1 MRRRWV
7 GVLLGAALLCTA
19 VPALAADPS
28 PADIAQARELG
39 GQAQAAFEAGKY
51 ADSEKLWAAAQ
62 NLYPAAPTLTLGLA
76 RTQAKLG
83 RLVLAQESYNKIIRE
98 QGQATNLSPAFKDAL
113 EAARAEVPAVSS
125 KLGSV
130 VIRVDSGPATP
141 TVTLDGQP
149 VSAAGLGLE
158 RPVDPGVHAVH
169 AEAPGYK
176 PADTSFQVTSAGK
189 AQATLTLEKGP
200 QPIATVNTTR
210 AGPSK
215 LSTKQKLALGAFGV
229 GGAAVILGAITGLVA
244 VSKHAKL
251 SDKCPNDTC
260 PASLQSD
267 YDSYKTMG
275 TLSTIGFI
283 VGGVGAGAGALLW
296 FTSSNESTQAKATDA
311 RSVDWHP
318 YVGLG
323 GGGVHGSF

>member
-1 MRRRWV
+1 MRRQVV
-7 GVLLGAALLCTA
+7 GVLLAASLLCTA
-19 VPALAADPS
+19 LPSFAADPS

-51 ADSEKLWAAAQ
+51 ADSERLWAAAQ

-76 RTQAKLG
+76 RTQSKLG
-83 RLVLAQESYNKIIRE
+83 KLVAAQESYNKIIRE
-98 QGQATNLSPAFKDAL
+98 QGSSSNLAPAFKDAL
-113 EAARAEVPAVSS
+113 EAARSEVPSVSS
-125 KLGSV
+125 KLGTV
-130 VIRVDSGPATP
+130 VIKVDSGTATP
-141 TVTLDGQP
+141 TVTLDGAP

-176 PADTSFQVTSAGK
+176 PADTSFQVSSAGK
-189 AQATLTLEKGP
+189 AQATLTLEKGALP
-200 QPIATVNTTR
+200 VATNATTT
-210 AGPSK
+210 APGPSK
-215 LSTKQKLALGAFGV
+215 LSTKQKIAIGAIGV
-229 GGAAVILGAITGLVA
+229 GGAGLILGAITGLVA
-244 VSKHAKL
+244 VSKHSKL
-251 SDKCPNDTC
+251 SDKCPNAAC

-275 TLSTIGFI
+275 TLSTIGLI

-296 FTSSNESTQAKATDA
+296 FTSTRETAAPKAASN
-311 RSVDWHP
+311 VVWHP

>member
-1 MRRRWV
+1 MRRLFS
-7 GVLLGAALLCTA
+7 GALLGASLLCTA
-19 VPALAADPS
+19 VPASAAEPS
-28 PADIAQARELG
+28 PQDIAQARELG
-39 GQAQAAFEAGKY
+39 GQAQTAFEAGKY
-51 ADSEKLWAAAQ
+51 AESEKLWAAAQ

-83 RLVLAQESYNKIIRE
+83 HFVLAQESYNKIIRE
-98 QGQATNLSPAFKDAL
+98 QGQASNLSPAFKDAL
-113 EAARAEVPAVSS
+113 ESARNEVPSVSS

-130 VIRVDSGPATP
+130 VLKVDSGSVTP
-141 TVTLDGQP
+141 TVTLDGAP

-176 PADTSFQVTSAGK
+176 PADTSFQVSSAGK
-189 AQATLTLEKGP
+189 AQATLVLEKAP
-200 QPIATVNTTR
+200 QAAVATTTTTTTTTS
-210 AGPSK
+210 GSK
-215 LSTKQKLALGAFGV
+215 LSTRKKVAIGAFGV
-229 GGAAVILGAITGLVA
+229 GGAGLLLGAITGLVA
-244 VSKHAKL
+244 VSKHSKL
-251 SDKCPNDTC
+251 SDKCPNDLC

-283 VGGVGAGAGALLW
+283 VGGVGAGAGAFLW
-296 FTSSNESTQAKATDA
+296 FTAPKESAQAKI
-311 RSVDWHP
+311 DWHP
-318 YVGLG
+318 YVGVG